1 MLLANLY
8 PDLAKH
14 YNRNK
19 KVILEPKFSQEFFQK
34 NLKVSGLI
42 WESMRQRG
50 KTGTKTERI
59 GRSAFRF
66 FSITAVGAR
75 EEYRNNILTP
85 PRTKPSHLREQGN
98 TSWYLIQK
106 QIWYKIVSK

>member
-66 FSITAVGAR
+66 TALQLSR
-75 EEYRNNILTP
+75 PERNTGTISSL
-85 PRTKPSHLREQGN
+85 LQEQN
-98 TSWYLIQK
+98 LATFA
-106 QIWYKIVSK
+106 SKEIPHGI